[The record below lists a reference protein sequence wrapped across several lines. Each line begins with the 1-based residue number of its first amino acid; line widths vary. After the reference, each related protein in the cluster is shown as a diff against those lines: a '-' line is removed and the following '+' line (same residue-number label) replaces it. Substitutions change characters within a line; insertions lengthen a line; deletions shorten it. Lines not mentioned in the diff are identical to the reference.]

1 MQTRNTENGTIPV
14 GIRYE
19 DKAESVSNGKISASF
34 DKFRVGD
41 KEGKVDKKAKG
52 KPNKAEAATQFDD
65 EDEEYIPNAKN
76 SESDDSNHEKS
87 STPTSSN
94 ETQAEETPRKRRK
107 YTFRKRKPATGKKKV
122 HNYPRPKRYVCLIP
136 GCGKAYTRPSLL
148 EQHQRTHTGERPFVC
163 QYPGCNQA
171 FTRKDHLRRHQLK
184 HLDEKD
190 KPFHC
195 SVCGKGVNS
204 KQHLKRHEK
213 THYKSFHCDYPGCN
227 ESFYKHQS
235 LKAHQ
240 RAVHDDRQ
248 LKCPKCDKTFS
259 RPGRL
264 NSHLK
269 KHHKDKS
276 RFVCEYPE
284 CLQSFKTWS
293 ALQLHIKGVHPKLEC
308 PTCGRKCVGPS
319 GLKNHMKV
327 HDEATVIKLWVCPS
341 CDKKYLRK
349 NELYDHFV
357 SEHPGDEVPAFLVR
371 DSKKD
376 EMKRDEMKKD
386 GNGECKFVEG
396 EDVCVKNVKNE
407 DVDVK
412 NEDLDVKNEDL
423 DVKNE
428 DVDVKN
434 KCLDIKNEDMGAKN
448 EDVNSGSDAEKKPFS
463 LAEKVDG
470 EINFLVSKYNGE
482 TFTKAVKRRE
492 IESSPMDLIIN
503 NVDNRLACEYE
514 NCHRLFR
521 RNYDLQRHLDWHH
534 KQDAKLEDKVRQINA
549 EN

>member
-1 MQTRNTENGTIPV
+1 MQERNTENGTIPV
-14 GIRYE
+14 GIRHE
-19 DKAESVSNGKISASF
+19 DKAESVPNGKISAFF
-34 DKFRVGD
+34 DRFRAGD
-41 KEGKVDKKAKG
+41 KEIEEDKNAKG
-52 KPNKAEAATQFDD
+52 KRNKAETAMEFDD

-76 SESDDSNHEKS
+76 SESDDSSHEKS

-122 HNYPRPKRYVCLIP
+122 HNYLRPKRYVCLIP

-163 QYPGCNQA
+163 QYPGCDQA

-269 KHHKDKS
+269 KHHKDNS

-341 CDKKYLRK
+341 CDRKYLRK

-357 SEHPGDEVPAFLVR
+357 SEHTGDEVPAFLIR
-371 DSKKD
+371 DPKK
-376 EMKRDEMKKD
+376 DEMKKD
-386 GNGECKFVEG
+386 GDVEYKFVEG
-396 EDVCVKNVKNE
+396 GNVNN
-407 DVDVK
+407 V
-412 NEDLDVKNEDL
+412 
-423 DVKNE
+423 
-428 DVDVKN
+428 
-434 KCLDIKNEDMGAKN
+434 
-448 EDVNSGSDAEKKPFS
+448 SDAGKKPFS

>member
-1 MQTRNTENGTIPV
+1 MEERNTKQKG
-14 GIRYE
+14 RL
-19 DKAESVSNGKISASF
+19 AEVKDGNHTTSVSEEEIDVFFSKLKAACSTNQRCKA
-34 DKFRVGD
+34 
-41 KEGKVDKKAKG
+41 DKKAK
-52 KPNKAEAATQFDD
+52 PLWNKVQTAIKCDD
-65 EDEEYIPNAKN
+65 KDEEYVPKAEELELG
-76 SESDDSNHEKS
+76 ESDHGKS
-87 STPTSSN
+87 TTPDSSN
-94 ETQAEETPRKRRK
+94 ETQTDEAPRKRRK

-163 QYPGCNQA
+163 QYPGCDQS

-227 ESFYKHQS
+227 EAFYKHQS

-240 RAVHDDRQ
+240 REVHDDGQ

-264 NSHLK
+264 NAHLK

-276 RFVCEYPE
+276 RFVCEHPE

-293 ALQLHIKGVHPKLEC
+293 ALQVHIKSEHPKLEC
-308 PTCGRKCVGPS
+308 PVCGRKCVGPS

-327 HDEATVIKLWVCPS
+327 HDEATAIKLWKCPL
-341 CDKKYLRK
+341 CNHKYLRK
-349 NELYDHFV
+349 NELYDHFIG
-357 SEHPGDEVPAFLVR
+357 EHPDDKVPAFLQRDVKKETKSTGNSTKDAFMKVEDNR
-371 DSKKD
+371 NGYQIDGQTDGGHKVLSPSEKDSK
-376 EMKRDEMKKD
+376 
-386 GNGECKFVEG
+386 G
-396 EDVCVKNVKNE
+396 
-407 DVDVK
+407 
-412 NEDLDVKNEDL
+412 
-423 DVKNE
+423 
-428 DVDVKN
+428 
-434 KCLDIKNEDMGAKN
+434 
-448 EDVNSGSDAEKKPFS
+448 
-463 LAEKVDG
+463 
-470 EINFLVSKYNGE
+470 INFPVSKYNGQ
-482 TFTKAVKRRE
+482 TFTKAVKRKA

-503 NVDNRLACEYE
+503 NVDNRLACEYV

-521 RNYDLQRHLDWHH
+521 REYDLQRHLEWHR
-534 KQDAKLEDKVRQINA
+534 KQDVKLEDKVKQLEA
-549 EN
+549 EKSS